1 MQEPSKLNTVLDV
14 PTTAATLT
22 PTVPTSPA
30 PGMPMHAT
38 DVAVVQLD
46 VAQSASATTAVTVP
60 SVGAKLVP
68 VSVTLATTD
77 ATLYGDAAV
86 AAGAARH
93 KKRHDGRMHEKSRI
107 RRKRDNELLAHRT
120 PSHHDRVRKHIIE
133 RSVL

>member
-1 MQEPSKLNTVLDV
+1 MSLGNKKEPSKLNTVLDV
-14 PTTAATLT
+14 PTTVATLT

-30 PGMPMHAT
+30 PGMPTHAT

-86 AAGAARH
+86 ATGAAGH
-93 KKRHDGRMHEKSRI
+93 
-107 RRKRDNELLAHRT
+107 RKRRDGQYA
-120 PSHHDRVRKHIIE
+120 
-133 RSVL
+133 